1 MTILKF
7 HKNRKQFKF
16 KKNLNNKNSIIF
28 NNKTMINKT
37 SLPIVL
43 MTLNNLIFDREI

>member
-1 MTILKF
+1 MKILKF

-28 NNKTMINKT
+28 NNKT